1 MPVKGGYLFMAGGGA
16 ILAYSG
22 LKGKSLS
29 SAFRNLI
36 KGQSPATASKASTE
50 AIQGASGTTS
60 GGGGTGSNSTPVNAN
75 LPVNAASIA
84 AYKAYAQV
92 LLTAHGWPGQ
102 FAALNN
108 IFNAESGWNN
118 RAYNSGSGAL
128 GIAQALGHGTSATS
142 GSMGNQYGGYG
153 TSDAIC
159 KAANNGNG
167 YAQIVWGLNYV
178 GEAYGSPNAAWAFH
192 QANGYY

>member
-16 ILAYSG
+16 LLVYSG
-22 LKGKSLS
+22 LKGKSFS

-36 KGQSPATASKASTE
+36 KGQSPATASKANAET
-50 AIQGASGTTS
+50 IQGATATA
-60 GGGGTGSNSTPVNAN
+60 GGGGSTGNGTPVNAN
-75 LPVNAASIA
+75 LPVTASSVA
-84 AYKAYAQV
+84 AYKAYTQV

-102 FAALNN
+102 FGAVNS
-108 IFNAESGWNN
+108 IFTGESGWNN
-118 RAYNSGSGAL
+118 RAYNQGSGAL
-128 GIAQALGHGTSATS
+128 GIAQALGHGTSATA
-142 GSMGNQYGGYG
+142 GTLGNQYGGYG

-167 YAQIVWGLNYV
+167 YAQIVWGLNYM
-178 GEAYGSPNAAWAFH
+178 GQAYGSPNAAWAFH